1 MIHPYVFIGLEDR
14 PVTRKVIASTLD
26 NMCQLISDFTGI
38 NKELI
43 TQKTRK
49 REYVLARQIIYKI
62 LRQHYNLSLMQIGKM
77 LHKDHSTV
85 IHSLEMHDCDYSTD
99 RLYKKTF
106 DYVEEKVLFW

>member
-1 MIHPYVFIGLEDR
+1 MIHPYVFIGLEAR

-26 NMCQLISDFTGI
+26 NICTLIAEHAHID
-38 NKELI
+38 KDQI

-49 REYVLARQIIYKI
+49 REFVLARQIIYAI
-62 LRQHYNLSLMQIGKM
+62 LRKHYNLSLMQIGRM
-77 LHKDHSTV
+77 LDKDHSTV
-85 IHSLEMHDCDYSTD
+85 IHSLEMHECDYGTD